1 MATVII
7 TVRMN
12 EASMRE
18 ANPHVPWSPEEIAA
32 DAADCVEAGAAVVH
46 FHGRDPVT
54 GGADRS
60 PEALATTVELIDGSS
75 GAITY
80 CNLGAG
86 AGLDLAERL
95 APLAHDGP
103 MPELAP
109 VDLGSFNLDPFDR
122 STRRFATEE
131 GVYVNTV
138 ATVRGMVE
146 GIVAAGVTPVAV
158 AWGIGSLRLLD
169 ALVLQERLADAGG
182 GGARR
187 LRRAALDQPGRP
199 RPASARCC
207 PSSRRSTPR
216 GRSCAPSARCCRW
229 PSRARCR
236 ARHLGGAR
244 RPPPH
249 RAGLRRPTPSSWPV
263 RPSRP
268 SPRVTAW
275 PARPRPVA
283 FSGSR
288 PARVPAQV
296 PERPDPLLELP
307 PRSPHR
313 AIGAIAESEWS

>member
-18 ANPHVPWSPEEIAA
+18 ANPHVPWSPEEISA
-32 DAADCVEAGAAVVH
+32 DAARCVEEGAAVVH
-46 FHGRDPVT
+46 FHGRDPIT

-60 PEALATTVELIDGSS
+60 AETLAATVELVDASS
-75 GAITY
+75 GAVTY

-122 STRRFATEE
+122 SARRFATEE

-146 GIVAAGVTPVAV
+146 GIAAAGVTPVAV
-158 AWGIGSLRLLD
+158 AWGIGSLRLLG
-169 ALVLQERLADAGG
+169 ALLVAGGMADAGG
-182 GGARR
+182 GGARGLR
-187 LRRAALDQPGRP
+187 CRALGQPGRCGRARRAAALRPGG
-199 RPASARCC
+199 
-207 PSSRRSTPR
+207 R
-216 GRSCAPSARCCRW
+216 GLVVAHV
-229 PSRARCR
+229 RARLGAAVGRRRVRRR
-236 ARHLGGAR
+236 ARPLGGAR

-249 RAGLRRPTPSSWPV
+249 RAGLTDQRRARGPCGRAGP
-263 RPSRP
+263 RRR
-268 SPRVTAW
+268 SPRGRSGRGQEA
-275 PARPRPVA
+275 PRPA
-283 FSGSR
+283 APLTSA
-288 PARVPAQV
+288 AR
-296 PERPDPLLELP
+296 
-307 PRSPHR
+307 HR
-313 AIGAIAESEWS
+313 

>member
-18 ANPHVPWSPEEIAA
+18 DNPHVPWSPEEIAA
-32 DAADCVEAGAAVVH
+32 DAGRCVEAGAAVVH

-60 PEALATTVELIDGSS
+60 AQTLATTVGLIDGSS
-75 GAITY
+75 GAVTY

-95 APLAHDGP
+95 APLAHHGP

-109 VDLGSFNLDPFDR
+109 VDLGSFNLDPFNR

-146 GIVAAGVTPVAV
+146 GIVAAGVAPVAV

-169 ALVLQERLADAGG
+169 ALAAQGTWPTPVVGELVVSDVLLSTNPATAAGLGALLSFVPEVAGTWSLMCALGSVLPLADA
-182 GGARR
+182 AFD
-187 LRRAALDQPGRP
+187 AALGLSVGLGDHPHVELGTP
-199 RPASARCC
+199 TNAEIVARVVDHAVAAGHRVAG
-207 PSSRRSTPR
+207 PDE
-216 GRSCAPSARCCRW
+216 ARTLLGL
-229 PSRARCR
+229 PSR
-236 ARHLGGAR
+236 
-244 RPPPH
+244 
-249 RAGLRRPTPSSWPV
+249 
-263 RPSRP
+263 
-268 SPRVTAW
+268 
-275 PARPRPVA
+275 
-283 FSGSR
+283 
-288 PARVPAQV
+288 
-296 PERPDPLLELP
+296 
-307 PRSPHR
+307 
-313 AIGAIAESEWS
+313 

>member
-60 PEALATTVELIDGSS
+60 PAALAATVELIDGSS

-86 AGLDLAERL
+86 AGLDLADRL

-131 GVYVNTV
+131 GVYANTV
-138 ATVRGMVE
+138 ATVRGMAA

-169 ALVLQERLADAGG
+169 ALVLQGAWPTPVVGELVVSDALLSTNPASPAGLGALLPFVPEVDASWSLMCALGSVLPLAELALDAGLG
-182 GGARR
+182 ISVGLGDHPHTELGA
-187 LRRAALDQPGRP
+187 
-199 RPASARCC
+199 
-207 PSSRRSTPR
+207 
-216 GRSCAPSARCCRW
+216 
-229 PSRARCR
+229 
-236 ARHLGGAR
+236 
-244 RPPPH
+244 
-249 RAGLRRPTPSSWPV
+249 PTNAELV
-263 RPSRP
+263 
-268 SPRVTAW
+268 
-275 PARPRPVA
+275 
-283 FSGSR
+283 
-288 PARVPAQV
+288 ARVVDHAVAAGHRVAGPA
-296 PERPDPLLELP
+296 EARTLLGLP
-307 PRSPHR
+307 PR
-313 AIGAIAESEWS
+313 

>member
-32 DAADCVEAGAAVVH
+32 DAARCVEEGAAVVH
-46 FHGRDPVT
+46 FHGRDPIT

-60 PEALATTVELIDGSS
+60 AETLAATVELVDASS
-75 GAITY
+75 GAVTY

-86 AGLDLAERL
+86 AGLDLAGRL

-122 STRRFATEE
+122 SARRFATEE

-158 AWGIGSLRLLD
+158 AWGIGSLRLLGALLVQEAWPTPVVGELVVSD
-169 ALVLQERLADAGG
+169 AVLSVNPADAVGLGALLPFVPEVEASWSLMCALGSVLPLADAAFDAGLG
-182 GGARR
+182 LSVGLGDHPHTELGSPTNAE
-187 LRRAALDQPGRP
+187 LVARAAEQALAAGHRVAG
-199 RPASARCC
+199 PAEAR
-207 PSSRRSTPR
+207 SL
-216 GRSCAPSARCCRW
+216 
-229 PSRARCR
+229 
-236 ARHLGGAR
+236 LG
-244 RPPPH
+244 
-249 RAGLRRPTPSSWPV
+249 
-263 RPSRP
+263 
-268 SPRVTAW
+268 
-275 PARPRPVA
+275 
-283 FSGSR
+283 
-288 PARVPAQV
+288 
-296 PERPDPLLELP
+296 LP
-307 PRSPHR
+307 PR
-313 AIGAIAESEWS
+313 